1 MFSLANVN
9 RYWLPA
15 IILVT
20 CGVVLVVSPDII
32 GLEAAGL
39 LFGGGAAIVVVNYIQ
54 RVGFAGD
61 IERDKEAET
70 RAFYSKYGMWPG
82 QASPE
87 LIAQARADGMLEH
100 VVIPPRPA
108 RGPESAT
115 RRT

>member
-1 MFSLANVN
+1 MFSLATIN

-20 CGVVLVVSPDII
+20 CGVFMAVSPDII

-39 LFGGGAAIVVVNYIQ
+39 LFGGGAGVVVVNYIQ

-61 IERDKEAET
+61 VDRDKEAET
-70 RAFYSKYGMWPG
+70 RAFFSKYGMWPG

-87 LIAQARADGMLEH
+87 LLAQARAEGMLEH
-100 VVIPPRPA
+100 VVLPPRPA
-108 RGPESAT
+108 RGPGAA
-115 RRT
+115 RRA

>member
-15 IILVT
+15 IILAT
-20 CGVVLVVSPDII
+20 CGILYAISPDII

-39 LFGGGAAIVVVNYIQ
+39 LFGGGAAVVVVNYIQ

-61 IERDKEAET
+61 IERDREAET

-82 QASPE
+82 QASQE
-87 LIAQARADGMLEH
+87 LLAQARAEGMLEH
-100 VVIPPRPA
+100 VVVPPRPA
-108 RGPESAT
+108 RGPGAAT
-115 RRT
+115 RRA